1 MQNVVIADGHAD
13 ILDNDDGADEGD
25 FDDTFEEILGAEFM
39 ATPFLDLDLSFGAV
53 NSNVELARTHLLSPL
68 SPLPPPLPS
77 PPSCAAAGEPI

>member
-1 MQNVVIADGHAD
+1 
-13 ILDNDDGADEGD
+13 
-25 FDDTFEEILGAEFM
+25 M

-68 SPLPPPLPS
+68 SPLSPPLPS